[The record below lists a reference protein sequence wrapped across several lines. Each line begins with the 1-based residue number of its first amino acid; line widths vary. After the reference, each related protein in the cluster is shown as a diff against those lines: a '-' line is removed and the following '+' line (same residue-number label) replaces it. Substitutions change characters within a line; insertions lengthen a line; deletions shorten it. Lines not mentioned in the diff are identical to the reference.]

1 MIIKNIAIENF
12 RSYYGT
18 NSMDVGEGLT
28 LIIGAN
34 GDGKTTLFEAL
45 EWLFDTVDNKL
56 KVDAEYI
63 SKKKIA
69 EMMPGDSAM
78 VKVSMTYECERSE
91 KIVEKS
97 FKFTKSPDNTVSTS
111 NYLHC
116 IYVQNGSEK
125 EVREGDAAK
134 RLFDIDF
141 SASIRKYCL
150 FKGEQELNIF
160 NKEEAMSYLVE
171 TFSKIRD
178 FDPYIDFTG
187 KAQKWAQD
195 AHDNAIKADKKNSK
209 DAERLRGLIKN
220 ETDFIRDKSEELRNS
235 QKEAVNFTTLI
246 DTVEQNKES
255 SELLKATNTRIE
267 NLKER
272 IDKAYRNIS
281 ENYTFRLLDEMWI
294 LMGFESIAREY
305 GDYVATLDKEQRRM
319 EREFQREQGA
329 KKLAGKMQEEIN
341 QGFVPLALNIPDE
354 NTMREMLHD
363 EVCKVC
369 GTPAPKGSKPYN
381 TMKKHLEDYLASL
394 KNTHDEDEDEEET
407 LFKREFIR
415 ELVNRYTVLH
425 NGMGWLSRLPNI
437 IKAEIEKNRSNHEIA
452 DGLQAKLEQEEEQ
465 KRKILAQTDGLTEE
479 QLISVFN
486 EISDWYKQ
494 KNQAE
499 NRSDFLKRQIDEHQ
513 KKKDEYQEEYSKIS
527 EESTAAMYGRTSN
540 AMRRIAEAFFSAK
553 VRNKREFL
561 SQLEDTTNKYL
572 ERLNHG
578 DFRGQAHIVEKA
590 DESAELMLIDTDG
603 ARIYNPNTAL
613 KTTMY
618 MSLLFAV
625 AELTTVKHEDD
636 YPLIFD
642 APTSSFTAAKE
653 SDFFGVIGEINKQT
667 IIVTKSFLNENADGS
682 SSIDTKRLKA
692 IKGKKYRIEKKR
704 PFDEK
709 NLATIE
715 TRIEPIN

>member
-45 EWLFDTVDNKL
+45 EWLFDTVDNKP
-56 KVDAEYI
+56 KVDAKYI

-160 NKEEAMSYLVE
+160 NREEAMSYLVE

-540 AMRRIAEAFFSAK
+540 AMRRIAEAFLSAK

-572 ERLNHG
+572 ERLNRG

-667 IIVTKSFLNENADGS
+667 IIVTKSFLNENVDGS

-692 IKGKKYRIEKKR
+692 IKGKKFRIEKKR

>member
-56 KVDAEYI
+56 KVDAKYI

-91 KIVEKS
+91 KMVEKS
-97 FKFTKSPDNTVSTS
+97 FKFTKSPDNTVSAS

-540 AMRRIAEAFFSAK
+540 AMRRIAEAFLSAK

-572 ERLNHG
+572 ERLNRG

>member
-45 EWLFDTVDNKL
+45 EWLFDTVDNKP
-56 KVDAEYI
+56 KVDAKYI

-246 DTVEQNKES
+246 NTVEQNKES

-540 AMRRIAEAFFSAK
+540 AMRRISEAFLSAK

-572 ERLNHG
+572 ERLNRG

>member
-1 MIIKNIAIENF
+1 MIIKNISVENF
-12 RSYYGT
+12 RSYYGS

-45 EWLFDTVDNKL
+45 EWLFDTVDIKP
-56 KVDAEYI
+56 KVDTKYI
-63 SKKKIA
+63 SKKKVA
-69 EMMPGDSAM
+69 ELMPGESDI
-78 VKVSMTYECERSE
+78 VKVSMTYECDRSE

-97 FKFTKSPDNTVSTS
+97 FKFTKSADTTVSTS
-111 NYLHC
+111 NYQHC
-116 IYVQNGSEK
+116 VFVQNGSEK

-178 FDPYIDFTG
+178 FDSYIDFSS

-209 DAERLRGLIKN
+209 EAERLRSLIKN
-220 ETDFIRDKSEELRNS
+220 ESDLIRDKSEELKSAQR
-235 QKEAVNFTTLI
+235 EAVNFTTLL
-246 DTVEQNKES
+246 DNLEKNKES
-255 SELLKATNTRIE
+255 SELLNATNARIE
-267 NLKER
+267 NLKEK
-272 IDKAYRNIS
+272 IDKAYQNIY
-281 ENYTFRLLDEMWI
+281 ENYNFRLLDEMWI
-294 LMGFESIAREY
+294 LMGFGPIAREY
-305 GDYVATLDKEQRRM
+305 GDLVATLDKEQRRM

-369 GTPAPKGSKPYN
+369 GTPAPKGSRPYN
-381 TMKKHLEDYLASL
+381 TMKKHLEDYLSSL
-394 KNTHDEDEDEEET
+394 KDTHEKDNEEEET

-425 NGMGWLSRLPNI
+425 NGMNWLSRLPNI
-437 IKAEIEKNRSNHEIA
+437 IKSEIEKNRNNHEMA
-452 DGLQAKLEQEEEQ
+452 DKLQVKLEQEEEQ

-479 QLISVFN
+479 QLISAFN
-486 EISDWYKQ
+486 NISEWWKQ
-494 KNQAE
+494 KNTAE
-499 NRSDFLKRQIDEHQ
+499 NRSDFLRRLIDEHQ
-513 KKKDEYQEEYSKIS
+513 RKKEEYQEEYSKIS
-527 EESTAAMYGRTSN
+527 EESAAATYGRTSN
-540 AMRRIAEAFFSAK
+540 AIRRIAEAFLAAK

-561 SQLEDTTNKYL
+561 SQLEETTNKYL
-572 ERLNHG
+572 ERLNRG
-578 DFRGQAHIVEKA
+578 DFRGQAHIIEKA

-603 ARIYNPNTAL
+603 TRIYNPNTAL

-625 AELTTVKHEDD
+625 AELTTIKHEDD

-653 SDFFGVIGEINKQT
+653 SDFFGVIGEIKKQT
-667 IIVTKSFLNENADGS
+667 IIVTKSFLIEKSDGS
-682 SSIDTKRLKA
+682 SSIDTQRLKA

-709 NLATIE
+709 DLATIE

>member
-1 MIIKNIAIENF
+1 MIIKNISIENF

-18 NSMDVGEGLT
+18 NSIDVGEGLT

-45 EWLFDTVDNKL
+45 EWLFDTVDSKP
-56 KVDAEYI
+56 KVDAKYI

-69 EMMPGDSAM
+69 EMMPGDSAI

-220 ETDFIRDKSEELRNS
+220 ETDFIRDKSEELKNS
-235 QKEAVNFTTLI
+235 QREAVNFATLL
-246 DTVEQNKES
+246 DELEKNKES
-255 SELLKATNTRIE
+255 SELLNATNSRIE

-294 LMGFESIAREY
+294 LMGFEPIAREY

-394 KNTHDEDEDEEET
+394 KDTSNDEEEEET

-425 NGMGWLSRLPNI
+425 NGMNWLSRLPNI
-437 IKAEIEKNRSNHEIA
+437 IKTEIEKNRSNHEMA

-479 QLISVFN
+479 QLISAFN
-486 EISDWYKQ
+486 NISEWWKQ
-494 KNQAE
+494 KSSAE
-499 NRSDFLKRQIDEHQ
+499 SRSDFLKRQIDEHQ
-513 KKKDEYQEEYSKIS
+513 RKKEEYQEEYSKIS
-527 EESTAAMYGRTSN
+527 EESAAATYGRTSN
-540 AMRRIAEAFFSAK
+540 AMRRIAEAFLSAK

-572 ERLNHG
+572 ERLNRG